1 MTALSFWGT
10 SQEEYRG
17 NMLQNHLHKSQQE
30 NGHPAIHLKKLPF
43 SSILSPTL
51 HPKEKTSSEDTDI
64 HEEKKC
70 RTI

>member
-1 MTALSFWGT
+1 
-10 SQEEYRG
+10 
-17 NMLQNHLHKSQQE
+17 MLQNHLHKSQQE